1 MYREKGGWKN
11 TKRNEVWES
20 LRISSCLTADWDC
33 EDLWRSLAG
42 RRRYGWHWVEGAA
55 TTSDRGTCQPEVRWS
70 GSRIKS
76 YWERRRE
83 GGTWQQN
90 LCQWKSALRLW
101 LVFYRLGQMESD
113 AGNAF
118 ESKDKR
124 YLKGEWKERKGDR
137 RRTSKLTA
145 MLAISIR
152 ERRRRRWSWSGCCS
166 SPCTTWPFREGAH
179 AHKEKCGEFD
189 SYK

>member
-1 MYREKGGWKN
+1 MSYSR
-11 TKRNEVWES
+11 
-20 LRISSCLTADWDC
+20 LR
-33 EDLWRSLAG
+33 LWRSLKESRRTQEIRLALSRRSCNDVRPWNMPAG
-42 RRRYGWHWVEGAA
+42 SSVIRFPYKILLREK
-55 TTSDRGTCQPEVRWS
+55 E
-70 GSRIKS
+70 
-76 YWERRRE
+76 RE
-83 GGTWQQN
+83 GVGTWQQN
-90 LCQWKSALRLW
+90 LCQWKSALRFW
-101 LVFYRLGQMESD
+101 PVFYRLGQMESD

-124 YLKGEWKERKGDR
+124 YLKREKERKGDR

>member
-1 MYREKGGWKN
+1 MPAGSSVIRFPYKILLREKERVEHGNKICV
-11 TKRNEVWES
+11 NENP
-20 LRISSCLTADWDC
+20 LL
-33 EDLWRSLAG
+33 
-42 RRRYGWHWVEGAA
+42 
-55 TTSDRGTCQPEVRWS
+55 
-70 GSRIKS
+70 
-76 YWERRRE
+76 
-83 GGTWQQN
+83 
-90 LCQWKSALRLW
+90 LRLS

-152 ERRRRRWSWSGCCS
+152 ERRRRRWS
-166 SPCTTWPFREGAH
+166 
-179 AHKEKCGEFD
+179 
-189 SYK
+189 